1 MVAGNRQFGRTLLTG
16 SAFAALVSGLTAMA
30 VLIAAPAQAETLR
43 DALNAAYTTNPTL
56 RAERANLRANDE
68 NVSQA
73 VAGWHPTVVATS
85 DLGVQLTDQ
94 DIAGINRS
102 DGTIPVNANIQVTQ
116 PLYQGGRVDAQIG
129 SAEALVRAG
138 RQNLR
143 GTEQDVLLDVVTA
156 FLDVLQNQ
164 AVVRLNLNNE
174 ERLHRQLEA
183 AQDRFSV
190 GEITRTDVAQAQARL
205 ARAAADRA
213 QSEGNLIAAQAN
225 YARIVGNQPGQL
237 EPPPPLPALPED
249 EAAALTTAF
258 ANNPDLLASNEVA
271 RSARFDIDTAEGQ
284 LNPSL
289 DFETTGVHARDNNQ
303 SGNVTSQVTFQVVAT
318 VPLYQ
323 TGAAYSAVRQQR
335 QVESQRRLEVEE
347 TRRVV
352 EQGVTQAWEAL
363 TTAQARIQAG
373 REEVHANE
381 IALEGVIQEAQVG
394 SRTTLDVLDAE
405 QELLDSQVA
414 LVQAERDE
422 YVAAFQLLDA
432 VGQLDASSLSLDV
445 DVYNPSVNYRAV
457 RERWFGFDAPGLD

>member
-1 MVAGNRQFGRTLLTG
+1 M
-16 SAFAALVSGLTAMA
+16 
-30 VLIAAPAQAETLR
+30 
-43 DALNAAYTTNPTL
+43 
-56 RAERANLRANDE
+56 
-68 NVSQA
+68 
-73 VAGWHPTVVATS
+73 
-85 DLGVQLTDQ
+85 
-94 DIAGINRS
+94 
-102 DGTIPVNANIQVTQ
+102 
-116 PLYQGGRVDAQIG
+116 
-129 SAEALVRAG
+129 
-138 RQNLR
+138 
-143 GTEQDVLLDVVTA
+143 
-156 FLDVLQNQ
+156 
-164 AVVRLNLNNE
+164 
-174 ERLHRQLEA
+174 
-183 AQDRFSV
+183 
-190 GEITRTDVAQAQARL
+190 
-205 ARAAADRA
+205 
-213 QSEGNLIAAQAN
+213 
-225 YARIVGNQPGQL
+225 
-237 EPPPPLPALPED
+237 
-249 EAAALTTAF
+249 
-258 ANNPDLLASNEVA
+258 
-271 RSARFDIDTAEGQ
+271 
-284 LNPSL
+284 NPSL

-347 TRRVV
+347 TRRLV

-432 VGQLDASSLSLDV
+432 VGQLDANSLSLDV
-445 DVYNPSVNYRAV
+445 DVYNPSVSYRAV